1 MADLKTK
8 IKIGDV
14 YLKFIKHSGSTR
26 YEAIIDSDDKEVL
39 KVLDS
44 DFNNII
50 MNNMTNDKIKII
62 RDHYKDGDLKSI
74 SIYTDYPDYNQSIN
88 ILAGAIAGLQFNNN

>member
-1 MADLKTK
+1 MANVKTA
-8 IKIGDV
+8 IKVGDV
-14 YLKFIKHSGSTR
+14 YLKFLNYSEYTR

-44 DFNNII
+44 DLNKII
-50 MNNMTNDKIKII
+50 MNNMANDKIKIV
-62 RDHYKDGDLKSI
+62 RDYYKDGDLKSI
-74 SIYTDYPDYNQSIN
+74 IIYTGYPDHNQFID

>member
-14 YLKFIKHSGSTR
+14 YLKFIDYSEYTR

-39 KVLDS
+39 KVLNS
-44 DFNNII
+44 DFNRML
-50 MNNMTNDKIKII
+50 MNNMTNDKIKIV
-62 RDHYKDGDLKSI
+62 RDYYKDGDLKSI
-74 SIYTDYPDYNQSIN
+74 IMYTEYLDYSQSID
-88 ILAGAIAGLQFNNN
+88 ILAGAIAGLQFNNK